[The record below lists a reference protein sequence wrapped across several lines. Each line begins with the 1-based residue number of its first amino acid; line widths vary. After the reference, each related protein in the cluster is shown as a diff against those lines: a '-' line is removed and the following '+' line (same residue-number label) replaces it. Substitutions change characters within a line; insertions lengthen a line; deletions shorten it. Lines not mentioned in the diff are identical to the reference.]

1 MKSFTHYNA
10 RSIKEAIALLTQYK
24 GKAKLNAGG
33 TDLLGILKARSLPES
48 PEALINIKTIT
59 GRDYIKEDETGLKIG
74 ALTKLSEI
82 ASSSTIKAQYKIL
95 SEAAQSVATPQIRNM
110 CTLGGNLAQDV
121 HCWYYRYPQQIGGP
135 ILCLRK
141 GGKICNALA
150 GDNRYHSIFGAAPLA
165 DYPCSSHCPAHTDIS
180 AYLSRVRNGN
190 FTEAARI
197 MLDSNPIPAI
207 TGRVCPIFCEP
218 ECSRSEF
225 DEPVAIRCVERAL
238 GDYTL
243 ERKTEF
249 FAPPQS
255 RSGRSIAVI
264 GSGPAGLAAAYYL
277 RRSGHQVT
285 VYEKRPEAG
294 GMLFYSIPPYRLP
307 KDVVRKQIQAL
318 RGMGVQFKF
327 GVTVGKDVTLKELM
341 GRFDAVFLAGGAWKE
356 RPMGIKGE
364 RIALSGLE
372 FLNRVNTGAR
382 DIPGKKLAVIGGS
395 NVALDVARTLLRL
408 GAKPVVI
415 YRRTQNEMPAF
426 REEVKKAKEEGIEFQ
441 FLTAPT
447 EALKADDKIILT
459 CVRMKLGAPDA
470 SGRPQP
476 IPRPGSDFTVTFDA
490 VIKAIGE
497 EPDTSILP
505 AEFQKKGRKAT
516 PSAYLISK
524 NLFAGGD
531 FITGPSTVIQAV
543 ASGKEA
549 ASLIE
554 LSFKGNQPSVREDAI
569 EADLSDSLFES
580 VPRLRIPEL
589 PVSERVKDIDVEDS
603 PGISVSAI
611 QTEASRCFNCGC
623 LAVGPSDTG
632 IALIALDAKIV
643 TTKRTVDAQHFFTAS
658 ATAST
663 VLDLDELITE
673 IQIPKPPEGDRQNY
687 LKFTLRKPI
696 DFAIVSVASV
706 INMEDGVCGDVRIAL
721 GGVAPMPL
729 RAKGAEHAIK
739 GKPLNAATAE
749 DAARAAVSSAKPLS
763 RNAYKIEITKVLVKR
778 AILSDNSPRSCNH
791 HRQKR

>member
-1 MKSFTHYNA
+1 MKSFTHHNA
-10 RSIKEAIALLTQYK
+10 RSIKEAIALLTKYK

-33 TDLLGILKARSLPES
+33 TDLLGILKARALHDS
-48 PEALINIKTIT
+48 PEALINIKTIA
-59 GRDYIKEDETGLKIG
+59 GHDYIREDETGLKIG

-95 SEAAQSVATPQIRNM
+95 AEAAQSVATPQIRNM
-110 CTLGGNLAQDV
+110 CTIGGNLAQDV
-121 HCWYYRYPQQIGGP
+121 RCWYYRYPRQIGGP

-150 GDNRYHSIFGAAPLA
+150 GDNRYHSIFGAAPLV
-165 DYPCSSHCPAHTDIS
+165 DYPCSSYCPAHTDIP
-180 AYLSRVRNGN
+180 AYLSRVRNGDL
-190 FTEAARI
+190 TGAVQI
-197 MLDSNPIPAI
+197 MLDANPIPAI

-238 GDYTL
+238 GDYIL

-255 RSGRSIAVI
+255 NSGRSIAVI
-264 GSGPAGLAAAYYL
+264 GSGPAGMVAAYYL

-285 VYEKRPEAG
+285 VYEKQPEAG

-318 RGMGVQFKF
+318 GGMGIQFKV

-356 RPMGIKGE
+356 RPMRIKGE

-372 FLNRVNTGAR
+372 FLNRVNTGTR
-382 DIPGKKLAVIGGS
+382 DIPGEKVAVIGGG

-415 YRRTQNEMPAF
+415 YRRTQNEMPVF

-441 FLTAPT
+441 FLTVPT
-447 EALKADDKIILT
+447 EALKADGKITLT

-497 EPDTSILP
+497 EPDMSILP

-516 PSAYLISK
+516 PSAYLMGK

-543 ASGKEA
+543 ASGREA
-549 ASLIE
+549 VSLIE
-554 LSFKGNQPSVREDAI
+554 LSFKDNQPSVQEGAPDP
-569 EADLSDSLFES
+569 EFSDSLFES
-580 VPRLRIPEL
+580 VPRLRIPEV

-603 PGISVSAI
+603 PGISVREI

-643 TTKRTVDAQHFFTAS
+643 TTKRTVDAKHFFTAS

-663 VLDLDELITE
+663 VLDPDELITE

-706 INMEDGVCGDVRIAL
+706 IIMEDGVCTDVRIAL
-721 GGVAPMPL
+721 GGVAPAPL
-729 RAKGAEHAIK
+729 RAKGAEQVIK
-739 GKPLNAATAE
+739 GSPLNAVTAE
-749 DAARAAVSSAKPLS
+749 DAARAAVSGAKALS
-763 RNAYKIEITKVLVKR
+763 RNAYKIEITKVLVRR
-778 AILSDNSPRSCNH
+778 AILS
-791 HRQKR
+791 